1 MENKFIARDIRDATQ
16 DVEVSVYDLVFYTN
30 ITNKLFHKTNF
41 SKLEVDRQSLA
52 VIPQVI
58 FISRLFC
65 WKIIQSDPT
74 V

>member
-16 DVEVSVYDLVFYTN
+16 DVKVSLYDLEFYTN

-52 VIPQVI
+52 VMTQVI
-58 FISRLFC
+58 FILRLF
-65 WKIIQSDPT
+65 WLKNHPK
-74 V
+74 